1 MVKNGNGVDEGS
13 KKHTDNTREN
23 EEIDQS
29 SEPMC
34 LTHRVERGVR
44 IPRVLLNAMLV
55 CCQVLAQSEACL
67 AHRCRAMPAWR
78 LACTID
84 QLRMSWMSEEI
95 IASSGWFIS

>member
-1 MVKNGNGVDEGS
+1 MVKNGNGVDEGI

-44 IPRVLLNAMLV
+44 IP
-55 CCQVLAQSEACL
+55 
-67 AHRCRAMPAWR
+67 
-78 LACTID
+78 
-84 QLRMSWMSEEI
+84 
-95 IASSGWFIS
+95 